1 MQEEKSITKLEDL
14 IGKKIHVIAFGAS
27 YLGTLQKIDYDK
39 GFLVLTDGKDTVFLE
54 LERIDSFSQAEDDV

>member
-14 IGKKIHVIAFGAS
+14 VGKKIQIVAFGTS
-27 YLGTLQKIDYDK
+27 YLGTLQKVDYEK

-54 LERIDSFSQAEDDV
+54 LERIDSFVAISS

>member
-14 IGKKIHVIAFGAS
+14 VDKKIQIVAFGTS
-27 YLGTLQKIDYDK
+27 YLGTLQKVDYEK

-54 LERIDSFSQAEDDV
+54 LERIDSFVAISS